1 MADRQI
7 HSSAL
12 CESEHVGAGSRIRA
26 FAHVP
31 AGARVGCDCNIGVHA
46 LVGDGSV
53 LGDRVVL
60 DDGAQLGDGVR
71 LEHDVTIGPNATI
84 LAGLTIRSRARV
96 AAGAVVT
103 RPVPPNAIVTGNPAQ
118 IVGYVD
124 TANHEGDETAQPD
137 TAIRATSVRGVNLHH
152 MRHVDDMRGNL
163 SVGELGR
170 DVPFDVKRYFLVYDV
185 PNAEIRGEH
194 AHLRCHQFLIAVKG
208 TLHVV
213 ADDGRRREEI
223 VLDRPSLGL
232 HLPPMV
238 WGIQYRYSPEA
249 VLLVLASEHYDAAD
263 YIRDYDRFLA
273 LVDPERKA

>member
-1 MADRQI
+1 MADPQI
-7 HSSAL
+7 HPTAL
-12 CESEHVGAGSRIRA
+12 CESQHIGADTRVQA

-31 AGARVGCDCNIGVHA
+31 ASATIGRDCRIGTHAVVGEDA
-46 LVGDGSV
+46 L

-60 DDGAQLGDGVR
+60 DGGVQLGAGVR
-71 LEHDVTIGPNATI
+71 LEGDVSIGANATV
-84 LAGLTIRSRARV
+84 LAGLTIRSRASV

-103 RPVPPNAIVTGNPAQ
+103 RPVPPRAVVTGNPAQ

-124 TANHEGDETAQPD
+124 TPSRQGGESGLAETAVQ
-137 TAIRATSVRGVNLHH
+137 ATSVQGVNLHH
-152 MRHVDDMRGNL
+152 MPHVEDMRGNL

-170 DVPFDVKRYFLVYDV
+170 DVPFDVKRFFLVHDV
-185 PNAEIRGEH
+185 PNAEVRGEH

-213 ADDGRRREEI
+213 VDDGRRREEV

-238 WGIQYRYSPEA
+238 WGIQYRYSADA

-263 YIRDYDRFLA
+263 YIRDYDRFLS
-273 LVDPERKA
+273 LVGSSQGA